1 MVDCLPESSSSDHA
15 TFPILKHQY
24 SGSSLI
30 EDAKR
35 RRIEHQ
41 DSGSTVVDNHK
52 GTPRITFYET
62 TAALPKPC
70 NGSNPNDDRHTIQQL
85 GPVSTTPSTCPWEL
99 LQLVYLCLEMPPLY
113 GIHIS
118 QPNSQSLITGIKKY

>member
-1 MVDCLPESSSSDHA
+1 MVDCLPESSSPDHA

-30 EDAKR
+30 GDAKR

-41 DSGSTVVDNHK
+41 DSGSTVIDNHK
-52 GTPRITFYET
+52 GTPGVMFYET

-70 NGSNPNDDRHTIQQL
+70 NGSNSNDDRHTTQQL
-85 GPVSTTPSTCPWEL
+85 GNTSSDEHSL
-99 LQLVYLCLEMPPLY
+99 D
-113 GIHIS
+113 
-118 QPNSQSLITGIKKY
+118 QSVCFGMV